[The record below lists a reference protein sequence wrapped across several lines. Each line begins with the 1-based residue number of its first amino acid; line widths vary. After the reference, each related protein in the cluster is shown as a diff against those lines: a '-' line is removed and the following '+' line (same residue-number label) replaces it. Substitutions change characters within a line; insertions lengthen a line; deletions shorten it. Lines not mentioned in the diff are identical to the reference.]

1 MIINMIQESYYM
13 LFYFLYILKTFNSD
27 FPYTQEWN
35 AHQSSKPLGRENKI
49 NITIK
54 RGKGVET

>member
-1 MIINMIQESYYM
+1 MIINMIEEFDYM

-27 FPYTQEWN
+27 FAYTQEWN
-35 AHQSSKPLGRENKI
+35 AHQSSKPLGIENKI